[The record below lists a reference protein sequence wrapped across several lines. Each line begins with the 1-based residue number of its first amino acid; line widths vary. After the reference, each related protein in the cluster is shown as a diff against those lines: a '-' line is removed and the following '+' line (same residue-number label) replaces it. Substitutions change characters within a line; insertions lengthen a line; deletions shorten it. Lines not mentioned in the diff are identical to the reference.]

1 MFTIDLNT
9 IDDFRGACAVKGN
22 GAVAGHVHCHVKR
35 VDHDDVFDALLFRE
49 ETLTRHYFILVWYG
63 MVWYGVYS
71 FNISVHF
78 YIAHITQDAEREM
91 HEV

>member
-1 MFTIDLNT
+1 MI
-9 IDDFRGACAVKGN
+9 I
-22 GAVAGHVHCHVKR
+22 HCIK
-35 VDHDDVFDALLFRE
+35 
-49 ETLTRHYFILVWYG
+49 YG

>member
-1 MFTIDLNT
+1 
-9 IDDFRGACAVKGN
+9 
-22 GAVAGHVHCHVKR
+22 
-35 VDHDDVFDALLFRE
+35 
-49 ETLTRHYFILVWYG
+49 

-91 HEV
+91 HEVRNHTVLIAANQGF

>member
-1 MFTIDLNT
+1 MERYNYSRHGRNERLMLFCVWL
-9 IDDFRGACAVKGN
+9 CASS
-22 GAVAGHVHCHVKR
+22 
-35 VDHDDVFDALLFRE
+35 FSDAW
-49 ETLTRHYFILVWYG
+49 TMVWYGMVWYG